1 MGGFHIAQDGW
12 SGVLQ
17 GCAHYIPICDP
28 QAQVEPIVTEA
39 LMNPSPP
46 FFTGQI
52 GRASCRERV
61 SSPV

>member
-17 GCAHYIPICDP
+17 GCSHYIPICDP

-46 FFTGQI
+46 FFTGH
-52 GRASCRERV
+52 GL
-61 SSPV
+61 